1 MIRYVNV
8 PFNSAGFS
16 TGVARMPASLG
27 FAGAQVAVS
36 ADPSRGQ
43 HGLIAERALTRMV
56 ADVERIVRETLEA
69 GDIPLL
75 IGGDCP
81 IMLGALTAMDDPGLV
96 FIDGHEDAWQ
106 PTPDVRGEASDS
118 ELGIAI
124 GTVRA
129 PVGKAVDPA
138 RVVALGP
145 RDAEEITQFGQERID
160 GVVALHDDVWVNNA
174 SADDLRAVA
183 AAATASHWWLH
194 IDLDVLSTDA
204 LAAVDY
210 PQPGGLSWSTLESVT
225 DVLIRTTGCRGAS
238 IGVYNPDLDGGASSP
253 RIAAFISRLSR
264 QLEESQL
271 LESSQP

>member
-1 MIRYVNV
+1 MNV

-16 TGVARMPASLG
+16 TGVARMPSSLG
-27 FAGAQVAVS
+27 FEGAQVAVN
-36 ADPSRGQ
+36 AEPSRGR
-43 HGLIAERALTRMV
+43 HGLIAEPALTRMV
-56 ADVERIVRETLEA
+56 ADVEALVRTCLEM
-69 GDIPLL
+69 GDIPVI

-81 IMLGALTAMDDPGLV
+81 IMLGALKAIDGPGLV

-129 PVGKAVDPA
+129 PVSPVVDRA

-145 RDAEEITQFGQERID
+145 RDADEITQFGQERVD
-160 GVVALHDDVWVNNA
+160 QLVVMRDDVWVNSA

-183 AAATASHWWLH
+183 AAATASSWWLH
-194 IDLDVLSTDA
+194 VDLDVLTTDA

-210 PQPGGLSWSTLESVT
+210 PQPGGVSWSTLERTT
-225 DVLIRTTGCRGAS
+225 DTLIAMTGCRGAS
-238 IGVYNPDLDGGASSP
+238 IGVYNPDLDEGASSP
-253 RIAAFISRLSR
+253 RIAAFITRLSR
-264 QLEESQL
+264 QLEEAQQL
-271 LESSQP
+271 EAQQS